1 MNAKPVINLADVLL
15 RDTGNGKGFEA
26 KVGSFARQIGSTG
39 IGCMLHV
46 VEPGK
51 KAFPYHVHHQIHEL
65 FVILEGEGTYRFGKE
80 SYPVKAGDVCAAPTG
95 GPEHAHQ
102 IINTGKSQL
111 KYLGISTMTDT
122 EVVEYPDSGKFGI
135 TSRFDWSTMSGGVRH
150 LGRPGT
156 SLDYYDGEE

>member
-1 MNAKPVINLADVLL
+1 MNTKPVINIADIPL
-15 RDTGNGKGFEA
+15 RDTGNGKSFEA

-80 SYPVKAGDVCAAPTG
+80 SYPINAGDVCAAPTG
-95 GPEHAHQ
+95 GPDNAHQ
-102 IINTGKSQL
+102 IINTGKTQL
-111 KYLGISTMTDT
+111 KYLGISTMADT
-122 EVVEYPDSGKFGI
+122 EVVEYPDSGKFGV

-156 SLDYYDGEE
+156 SLDYFDGEE

>member
-1 MNAKPVINLADVLL
+1 MSANPVISLSDIPL
-15 RDTGNGKGFEA
+15 RGTGNGKGFEA
-26 KVGSFARQIGSTG
+26 KVGSFERQIGSTG
-39 IGCMLHV
+39 IGCLLHV

-80 SYPVKAGDVCAAPTG
+80 SYPIKAGDVCAAPTG

-102 IINTGKSQL
+102 TINSGTTVL
-111 KYLGISTMTDT
+111 KYLGISTTADT

-156 SLDYYDGEE
+156 GLDYFDGEE